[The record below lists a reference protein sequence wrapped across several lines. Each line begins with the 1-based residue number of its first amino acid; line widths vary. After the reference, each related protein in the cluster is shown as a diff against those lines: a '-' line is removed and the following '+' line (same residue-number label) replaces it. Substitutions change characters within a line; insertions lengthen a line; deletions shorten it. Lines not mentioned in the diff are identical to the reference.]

1 MGAIRYQKTQRAG
14 GFTLVE
20 TMFALVIFAIGA
32 LAALNMA
39 TEQLRSTSIL
49 ETRYFAQ
56 QVASNR
62 MAEVHLEARN
72 QTVWP
77 PVDEFN
83 GEMEMAGVQWFW
95 EQQVLETVTPDLR
108 EVTIRVRDTA
118 EGQVVVE
125 LSSYVGR
132 R

>member
-1 MGAIRYQKTQRAG
+1 MRTNRYSHKLRGQ

-77 PVDEFN
+77 PVNEFS
-83 GEMEMAGVQWFW
+83 GEMEMAGMQWFW
-95 EQQVLETVTPDLR
+95 EQRVLETVTSDLR

-118 EGQVVVE
+118 DGQVVVE